1 MCLAAILNPNFSP
14 FVSVFFLCRET
25 NLKFKMGLR
34 VTDERLQEER
44 QLAGF
49 DGECASQLQ
58 ANLIRNGPK
67 SPENIP
73 KVLF

>member
-1 MCLAAILNPNFSP
+1 MCLAAILNPTGLCFQSLCVGFS
-14 FVSVFFLCRET
+14 LCRET

-34 VTDERLQEER
+34 ETDERLQEER

-49 DGECASQLQ
+49 DGERASQLH

-67 SPENIP
+67 S
-73 KVLF
+73 L